1 MKLACIGAGN
11 MAGAVIKSALAANLL
26 QGDEIGIVNERNPE
40 HGRLAAEKLGVTY
53 MKAEDIRFADAVM
66 IGVKPQDFAA
76 AAEMYR
82 SFFREGQL
90 VLSMMAGIS
99 FKKLKKE
106 LGDMHFVR
114 SMPNMGVGVLCG
126 VTGYAIGENVTAAE
140 ERFMHALCASGG
152 TAIRLKSEDEIAK
165 VIGAAGS
172 SPAYF
177 CFLAEA
183 LAAAAAADGME
194 PDSAAAFARE
204 AFIGTAEL
212 LKNDPSLTPT
222 ELRRR
227 ISSKK
232 GTTEAAIDRMAETG
246 FMESVAAGYLRAVE
260 KSDAMTKMF
269 DEQ

>member
-1 MKLACIGAGN
+1 MLLACIGAGN

-26 QGDEIGIVNERNPE
+26 TGSEIGIVNARNPE
-40 HGRLAAEKLGVTY
+40 HGKLAAERLGVTCI
-53 MKAEDIRFADAVM
+53 APEAIRSADAVM

-82 SFFREGQL
+82 PYFREGQL

-99 FKKLKKE
+99 FKKLGKE
-106 LGDMHFVR
+106 LGNMHFVR
-114 SMPNMGVGVLCG
+114 SMPNMGVGVLRG
-126 VTGYAIGENVTAAE
+126 VTGYALHESVSE
-140 ERFMHALCASGG
+140 EEARFMQKLCASGG
-152 TAIRLKSEDEIAK
+152 IAIRLQNEDEIAK

-177 CFLAEA
+177 CFLVEA
-183 LAAAAAADGME
+183 LAAAAAADGMDE
-194 PDSAAAFARE
+194 ASAAAFARE
-204 AFIGTAEL
+204 AFIGTAEI
-212 LKNDPSLTPT
+212 LKADSDLTPT

-246 FMESVAAGYLRAVE
+246 FRESVAAGYLRAVE